1 MTVTFP
7 PLAGPPMNPAALV
20 ASALLPSPNGSP
32 ALRAIQGR
40 VAGFLVRAEPV
51 RTEGAQTTW
60 RVSVGENGSLGS
72 FETRFSGQFGAAQ
85 MAPGTPPY
93 KQLRA
98 LLCEQGDARRA
109 TACESSERVS
119 VR

>member
-1 MTVTFP
+1 
-7 PLAGPPMNPAALV
+7 
-20 ASALLPSPNGSP
+20 
-32 ALRAIQGR
+32 

-72 FETRFSGQFGAAQ
+72 FETRFSGQFSAAQ

-98 LLCEQGDARRA
+98 LLCDAGDARRA
-109 TACESSERVS
+109 AACESLDWVS

>member
-1 MTVTFP
+1 MTVSFP
-7 PLAGPPMNPAALV
+7 PLAGPRMNSAAFV
-20 ASALLPSPNGSP
+20 ASIEPPSPNGSP
-32 ALRAIQGR
+32 ALRATQGR

-85 MAPGTPPY
+85 MAPGTPSY

-98 LLCEQGDARRA
+98 LLWANASSR
-109 TACESSERVS
+109 TAASEK
-119 VR
+119 

>member
-1 MTVTFP
+1 MTVSFP
-7 PLAGPPMNPAALV
+7 LLTGPRMNSTAFGAIIQ
-20 ASALLPSPNGSP
+20 SPSPNSSP
-32 ALRAIQGR
+32 ALQDAQLR
-40 VAGFLVRAEPV
+40 VAGFLVRAQPV

-85 MAPGTPPY
+85 MAPGTPSY

-98 LLCEQGDARRA
+98 LLCDAGDSRRA
-109 TACESSERVS
+109 AACEFR
-119 VR
+119 